1 MERLKLCFYC
11 SILLLDISVDA
22 FSFTLLQLNRY
33 NHNIVVS
40 SKTALHAQ
48 RRDPASANQFIR
60 LQSRTVRGSRQLF
73 ELQTAVT
80 TFSKVDKN
88 GESQTIDLHAQLH
101 FGEQDY
107 FEYYNS
113 KEFSSLYDA
122 VHYELLIDNG
132 LMELN
137 EFGQHRLRASADGNP
152 VLMASHSDQQTARQY
167 GLVCQVDYI
176 NYSNPR
182 WIHADMT
189 RQELLASAQKTN
201 TQQPLWA
208 LASTAPSWPGAEAVS
223 ALFRPLTPSTP
234 LHTPV
239 ARRLFSNLFLPG
251 NALTAVFRSLFW
263 LSIPA
268 PELFVMVLDWSSIL
282 PRPSGGISQV
292 AMPVLESLL
301 TGNLKEARKLV
312 FGQMVVSGQ
321 QSSNDEKLLIVKRN
335 EKALDSIQK
344 SLDIAKQ
351 HRIAV
356 LYGGMHCSDMKSKLV
371 RLGFSPTKTS
381 WRTAWSVQVPSFG
394 TAQNAGGIME
404 NFASV
409 VSPDA
414 VAIGLVVLPLY
425 FLVGGMDWI
434 ATLQDVAQQLE
445 SGDYVDASIETLL
458 YLIRHVVLYL
468 SLAKFFVEWDGGQ
481 SLFGKK

>member
-1 MERLKLCFYC
+1 
-11 SILLLDISVDA
+11 
-22 FSFTLLQLNRY
+22 
-33 NHNIVVS
+33 
-40 SKTALHAQ
+40 
-48 RRDPASANQFIR
+48 
-60 LQSRTVRGSRQLF
+60 
-73 ELQTAVT
+73 
-80 TFSKVDKN
+80 
-88 GESQTIDLHAQLH
+88 
-101 FGEQDY
+101 
-107 FEYYNS
+107 
-113 KEFSSLYDA
+113 
-122 VHYELLIDNG
+122 
-132 LMELN
+132 
-137 EFGQHRLRASADGNP
+137 
-152 VLMASHSDQQTARQY
+152 
-167 GLVCQVDYI
+167 
-176 NYSNPR
+176 
-182 WIHADMT
+182 
-189 RQELLASAQKTN
+189 
-201 TQQPLWA
+201 
-208 LASTAPSWPGAEAVS
+208 
-223 ALFRPLTPSTP
+223 
-234 LHTPV
+234 
-239 ARRLFSNLFLPG
+239 
-251 NALTAVFRSLFW
+251 
-263 LSIPA
+263 
-268 PELFVMVLDWSSIL
+268 MVLDWSSIL

-394 TAQNAGGIME
+394 TAQNAGGSME